1 VWKLGLSNFIELVGA
16 FVLVFAILQ
25 IASDRLFF
33 SVKAYAVQSFFLA
46 ISISVIALYTGF
58 FDLYITAV
66 LTFFIKVVTI
76 PLLLMKLIDRIQ
88 INREIEPFIN
98 INYSLLI
105 TGILVIFSFF
115 ITQEVH
121 ISGEVVAREI
131 FPVSIAVILIGA
143 FIMISRKKA
152 ITQIIGFLTLEN
164 GIMLA
169 GTSIT
174 KGMPLIVE
182 IGIFFDVF
190 VGALMAGILV
200 YQIGATLKDVDT
212 AKLTTL
218 KE

>member
-1 VWKLGLSNFIELVGA
+1 MSMSEFIELVGA

-33 SVKAYAVQSFFLA
+33 SVKTYAFQSLFLS
-46 ISISVIALYTGF
+46 ISIFSIAIYSGF
-58 FDLYITAV
+58 ADLYITAF
-66 LTFFIKVVTI
+66 LTAAIKVFLI
-76 PLLLMKLIDRIQ
+76 PFLLIKLI
-88 INREIEPFIN
+88 NKVGVKREIEPFIN

-105 TGILVIFSFF
+105 TGILVLFAFF
-115 ITQEVH
+115 ITQKVH
-121 ISGEVVAREI
+121 ISGEVVAKEI
-131 FPVSIAVILIGA
+131 FPISIGVILIGA

-152 ITQIIGFLTLEN
+152 VTQIIGFLTLEN

-182 IGIFFDVF
+182 IGVFFDVF

-200 YQIGATLKDVDT
+200 YQIRATLKDIDT
-212 AKLTTL
+212 ARLTTL

>member
-1 VWKLGLSNFIELVGA
+1 MSMSEFIELVGA

-33 SVKAYAVQSFFLA
+33 SVKTYAFQSLFLS
-46 ISISVIALYTGF
+46 ISIFSIAVYSGF
-58 FDLYITAV
+58 ADLYITAFLTV
-66 LTFFIKVVTI
+66 LIKVFLI
-76 PLLLMKLIDRIQ
+76 PYLLMKLINKVGV
-88 INREIEPFIN
+88 NREIEPFIN

-105 TGILVIFSFF
+105 TGVLVLFAFF
-115 ITQEVH
+115 ITQKVH
-121 ISGEVVAREI
+121 ISGEVVAKEI
-131 FPVSIAVILIGA
+131 FPVSIGVILIGA

-152 ITQIIGFLTLEN
+152 VTQIIGFLTLEN

-182 IGIFFDVF
+182 IGVFFDVF

-200 YQIGATLKDVDT
+200 YQIRATLKDIDT
-212 AKLTTL
+212 AQLTTL

>member
-1 VWKLGLSNFIELVGA
+1 MSEFIELVGA

-33 SVKAYAVQSFFLA
+33 SVKTYAVQSLFLG
-46 ISISVIALYTGF
+46 ISISSIAVYSGF
-58 FDLYITAV
+58 ADLYITAF
-66 LTFFIKVVTI
+66 LTIAIKVFLI
-76 PLLLMKLIDRIQ
+76 PYLLMKLIDKVGVK
-88 INREIEPFIN
+88 REIEPFIN

-105 TGILVIFSFF
+105 TGILVLFAFF
-115 ITQEVH
+115 MTQKVH
-121 ISGEVVAREI
+121 ISGEVVAKEI
-131 FPVSIAVILIGA
+131 FPISIGVILIGA

-152 ITQIIGFLTLEN
+152 VTQIIGFLTLEN

-182 IGIFFDVF
+182 IGVFFDVF
-190 VGALMAGILV
+190 IGALMAGILV
-200 YQIGATLKDVDT
+200 YQIRATLKDIDT
-212 AKLTTL
+212 ARLTTL